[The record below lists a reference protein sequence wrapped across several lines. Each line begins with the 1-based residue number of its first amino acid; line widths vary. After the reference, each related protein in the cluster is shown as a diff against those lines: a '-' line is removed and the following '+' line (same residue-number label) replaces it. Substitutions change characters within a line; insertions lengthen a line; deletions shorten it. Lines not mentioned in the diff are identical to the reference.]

1 MQSWVE
7 HIKTMTEKISKTMKL
22 LHRFQSILPRSSLL
36 AIYKTFIRSQ
46 LDYADVILL
55 MSSYNSSSHEKLES
69 LQYNTITGIIR
80 RASSD
85 KLYHELGLEYL
96 KPRFWFRKWRNVY
109 KRSNEKSQSHLLYL
123 TPNLKRVHETRHSNN
138 FHAIHVR
145 QDHFKN
151 SFFPSIIYGWNNHDW
166 KIRIS
171 GNFSI

>member
-1 MQSWVE
+1 
-7 HIKTMTEKISKTMKL
+7 MTEKISKTMKL

-55 MSSYNSSSHEKLES
+55 MSSYNSSSHEKLKS

-96 KPRFWFRKWRNVY
+96 KPRLWFRKTQISPIQCNN
-109 KRSNEKSQSHLLYL
+109 RSNK
-123 TPNLKRVHETRHSNN
+123 KGV
-138 FHAIHVR
+138 
-145 QDHFKN
+145 
-151 SFFPSIIYGWNNHDW
+151 
-166 KIRIS
+166 IR
-171 GNFSI
+171 